1 MISKFFYRLPISIQ
15 RTLGWRI
22 RALKFHSLV
31 SAEEKSFKQF
41 NSLDLN
47 AQKDFIFKKTK
58 KIVLYA
64 QTHNNFY
71 KRFYK
76 ENQFD
81 GRNLKN
87 FEDLHRIPIVSKAI
101 LRERKSEWL
110 KGNKNSILDNT
121 GGTSG
126 STLNFFIDKKQL
138 AKEKFYIEKIFSLI
152 NCRPKN
158 TRIVFRGSNV
168 LKDEY
173 CGYDPKSDSYLM
185 NNYKGFEGMEDQ
197 LNEIFSK
204 RDISF
209 IHGYPSAIYQF
220 TKHLQKTK
228 NAKLVEI
235 VQKKIK
241 GILYGSEYPAPTYRE
256 SIESFFNIPSI
267 SWYGH
272 SEKVILA
279 SEVPNQPYIYRPFHT
294 YGWVENVKNE
304 QGSYSLIGTN
314 YNNLDSPFIRYDSG
328 DLISPIEK
336 EEGILRSFKISEG
349 RIGEFIYD
357 KFKNPISLTA
367 LIFGRHHDAF
377 NEVDFVQIHQEKIGY
392 ATLFITFSG
401 KEQIKDINLK
411 FDLSNVDIIF
421 DFKIIKKPYRTNL
434 GKVPLLIL
442 KR

>member
-1 MISKFFYRLPISIQ
+1 MFSKFFYTLPISIQ

-22 RALKFHSLV
+22 RALKYQSLV
-31 SAEEKSFKQF
+31 SEEEKSFRQF

-76 ENQFD
+76 ESQFD

-87 FEDLHRIPIVSKAI
+87 FEDLHRIPIVSKAL
-101 LRERKSEWL
+101 LRERKSECL
-110 KGNKNSILDNT
+110 KGNKNSIPDNT

-126 STLNFFIDKKQL
+126 STLSFFIDKKQL

-185 NNYKGFEGMEDQ
+185 NTYKGFEGMEDQ
-197 LNEIFSK
+197 LNKIFSK

-256 SIESFFNIPSI
+256 SIENFFNVPSI

-314 YNNLDSPFIRYDSG
+314 YHNLDSPVIRYDSG
-328 DLISPIEK
+328 DLISPVEK

-421 DFKIIKKPYRTNL
+421 DFKIIKKPYRTSL

>member
-1 MISKFFYRLPISIQ
+1 MFSKFFYTLPISIQ

-22 RALKFHSLV
+22 RALKYQSLV
-31 SAEEKSFKQF
+31 SEEEKSFRQF

-76 ENQFD
+76 ESQFD

-87 FEDLHRIPIVSKAI
+87 FEDLHRIPIVSKAL

-110 KGNKNSILDNT
+110 KGNKNSIPDNT

-126 STLNFFIDKKQL
+126 STLSFFIDKKQL

-185 NNYKGFEGMEDQ
+185 NTYKGFEGMEDQ

-256 SIESFFNIPSI
+256 SIENFFNVPSI

-304 QGSYSLIGTN
+304 QGSHSLIGTN
-314 YNNLDSPFIRYDSG
+314 YHNLDSPFIRYDSG
-328 DLISPIEK
+328 DLISPVEK